1 MYPIVLW
8 SGNRHY
14 HNPKQIV
21 ILKTVLGALR
31 YDGDTD
37 SISRD
42 REVVI
47 FINISP
53 IIYWDQPLSAPA
65 ATGVGGGGGGRPLL
79 PSLTDPGCIVVVS
92 NLIKNTP

>member
-1 MYPIVLW
+1 MF
-8 SGNRHY
+8 SGAAPDIIIT
-14 HNPKQIV
+14 PKQLV

-53 IIYWDQPLSAPA
+53 IIYWAQPLSAPP
-65 ATGVGGGGGGRPLL
+65 ATGVGGGGEGGPSSPHSLIQAALL
-79 PSLTDPGCIVVVS
+79 LF
-92 NLIKNTP
+92 LI